1 MAINPCVAIG
11 RVSTSGKQILVRVTP
26 GADQAYLG
34 AIPLEMG
41 GYEVAD
47 ARTGADG
54 LAWVRL
60 NFVGGLSGWVRA
72 DEIDIAGD
80 CTPVGYGVI
89 SPPMRAAMI
98 TRGAV
103 GQVITPP
110 QPIIDPPQPIIDPPQ
125 PILPP
130 QPIIDPPQPPAPIPQ
145 PVPLPPAPAPV
156 PVPPVPPP
164 TTGDNSPDRVRKA
177 AFNITAGFEGG
188 GYATYQNRDSG
199 IVSFGRFQF
208 TLQSGSLFSV
218 LDRYLQRASGAV
230 ADELRGYAGRTQAR
244 EEGLR
249 GDTRYR
255 DLLIAAA
262 NDPIMQT
269 VQDEIA
275 TEVYWN
281 RVQELSIRPR
291 AIVSPLGQALLFD
304 MAINHGVFHDMIG
317 KAEQE
322 LGVQPKSRIGE
333 NGKSEQEVVTR
344 IAQIRQGR
352 MRALADRLKAPGLI
366 PRGDFWV
373 AVVTAGDWNMVG
385 DARGEIE
392 IKQGR
397 RVQVGKP

>member
-1 MAINPCVAIG
+1 MGYGWGWTRTDRKLDGLVMFTDGGWNRGEDPVEAARALGVPVHVVGVGLPQAKDLEVTFVSCDDVVFKGDSFPLTVRIRARGYANRNLRLKILRDDQSIRDEVVALG
-11 RVSTSGKQILVRVTP
+11 AEGEVQHQVILPADRAGVFAFGAEVETLSDEASAENNRRSKAGVRVIDRRITVLLCEDSP
-26 GADQAYLG
+26 RWEFRALR
-34 AIPLEMG
+34 E
-41 GYEVAD
+41 
-47 ARTGADG
+47 G
-54 LAWVRL
+54 LAADKARIQVKTWMRQADP
-60 NFVGGLSGWVRA
+60 GGL
-72 DEIDIAGD
+72 E
-80 CTPVGYGVI
+80 
-89 SPPMRAAMI
+89 
-98 TRGAV
+98 
-103 GQVITPP
+103 GQV
-110 QPIIDPPQPIIDPPQ
+110 
-125 PILPP
+125 
-130 QPIIDPPQPPAPIPQ
+130 
-145 PVPLPPAPAPV
+145 
-156 PVPPVPPP
+156 
-164 TTGDNSPDRVRKA
+164 
-177 AFNITAGFEGG
+177 
-188 GYATYQNRDSG
+188 ATFPRN
-199 IVSFGRFQF
+199 
-208 TLQSGSLFSV
+208 
-218 LDRYLQRASGAV
+218 